1 MGAGY
6 LPEGGGTMD
15 QPVKML
21 TAFSFMS
28 EFEEKLK
35 KSNEPGGIPIGEDGG
50 VDYAEVNRR
59 NMAALGVKC

>member
-1 MGAGY
+1 
-6 LPEGGGTMD
+6 MD